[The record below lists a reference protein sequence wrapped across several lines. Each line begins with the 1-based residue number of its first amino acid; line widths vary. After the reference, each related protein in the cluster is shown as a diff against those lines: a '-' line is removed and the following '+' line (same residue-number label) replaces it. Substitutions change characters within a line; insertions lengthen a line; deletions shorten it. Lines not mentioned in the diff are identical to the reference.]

1 MSLLRRAFGEDARIL
16 RESNFQLLLL
26 ATVFPILGST
36 IVSPVLESLIEPFG
50 TSATDI
56 GLMISALTAPAIFV
70 IPVSGVLADRYG
82 RRPVLVASL
91 LLFGAGGSAIALTTD
106 FRVVLALRALQGI
119 GFAGVVPVI
128 TASIGDMYDD
138 SAEVTGQGL
147 RHTVNGISGAAF
159 PLLAGALVASA
170 WQYPFLLYAAAF
182 PVAAVVA
189 LRFTEPTN
197 VNTGAGG
204 GDDGPAYH
212 RALVGL
218 LRYPRMA
225 VVLLARTLPMVVW
238 IGFVTFNSLV
248 VVRVMGGTPFQAGVL
263 VAAGNL
269 VFGLAS
275 SQVGRILAAVGSRF
289 VTLVAANLALAG
301 GFVGFL
307 YAPDVGV
314 AVPWVVL
321 SGVGFGVA
329 LSLYRSYL
337 TLLAPETLR
346 AGVVSLGAS
355 GARITVTTTPIAMG
369 AVIEAA
375 TPVLG
380 QTAALQLA
388 GVGAAVVGGGGGIL
402 CLLVAAA
409 AGPVPDRLAEVSGN

>member
-189 LRFTEPTN
+189 LRFTEPAS

-204 GDDGPAYH
+204 GDGPAYH
-212 RALVGL
+212 RALAGL

-380 QTAALQLA
+380 RTAALQLA
-388 GVGAAVVGGGGGIL
+388 GAGAAVVGGGGGIL

-409 AGPVPDRLAEVSGN
+409 AGPVPDRPAEVSGN

>member
-119 GFAGVVPVI
+119 GFAGVVPVV

-204 GDDGPAYH
+204 GDGPAYH
-212 RALVGL
+212 RALAGL

-375 TPVLG
+375 TPALG

>member
-204 GDDGPAYH
+204 GDGPAYH
-212 RALVGL
+212 RALAGL

-375 TPVLG
+375 TPALG

>member
-70 IPVSGVLADRYG
+70 IPVSGALADRYG

-189 LRFTEPTN
+189 LRFTEPTK

-204 GDDGPAYH
+204 GDGPAYH
-212 RALVGL
+212 RALAGL

-321 SGVGFGVA
+321 SGVGFGIA

-375 TPVLG
+375 TPALG

>member
-189 LRFTEPTN
+189 LRFTEPTK

-204 GDDGPAYH
+204 GDGPAYH
-212 RALVGL
+212 RALAGL

-321 SGVGFGVA
+321 SGVGFGIA

-375 TPVLG
+375 TPALG

>member
-82 RRPVLVASL
+82 RRPVLVVSL

-204 GDDGPAYH
+204 GDGPAYH
-212 RALVGL
+212 RALAGL

-375 TPVLG
+375 TPALG

>member
-204 GDDGPAYH
+204 GDGPAYH
-212 RALVGL
+212 RALAGL

-321 SGVGFGVA
+321 SGVGFGIA

-375 TPVLG
+375 TPALG

>member
-50 TSATDI
+50 TSATDV

-375 TPVLG
+375 TPALG

>member
-189 LRFTEPTN
+189 LRFTEPTKM
-197 VNTGAGG
+197 NTGAGG
-204 GDDGPAYH
+204 GDGPAYH
-212 RALVGL
+212 RALAGL

-375 TPVLG
+375 TPALG

>member
-189 LRFTEPTN
+189 LRFTEPTK
-197 VNTGAGG
+197 VNMGAGG
-204 GDDGPAYH
+204 GDGPAYH
-212 RALVGL
+212 RALAGL

-225 VVLLARTLPMVVW
+225 VVLLARTLPMAVW

-375 TPVLG
+375 TPALG

>member
-204 GDDGPAYH
+204 GDGPAYH
-212 RALVGL
+212 RALAGL

-307 YAPDVGV
+307 HAPDVGV

-375 TPVLG
+375 TPALG